1 MPSRTLLLR
10 CGALRE
16 WLPAFKCGLDSCLS
30 ARQDGGG
37 SALARILVRVVSPEG
52 SGRELRLVHVQVLAT
67 QEVYVLVCEQHHEV
81 LHQGLAAGGTGDL
94 WNEIIKPCIL

>member
-1 MPSRTLLLR
+1 MPLRTLLLQ

-37 SALARILVRVVSPEG
+37 SALARVLVHIVSPKG
-52 SGRELRLVHVQVLAT
+52 SGRELRLVHVHVLAT
-67 QEVYVLVCEQHHEV
+67 QGVHVLVCEQHLEV
-81 LHQGLAAGGTGDL
+81 LHQGLTAEVMEDL
-94 WNEIIKPCIL
+94 WNEINKPCIL